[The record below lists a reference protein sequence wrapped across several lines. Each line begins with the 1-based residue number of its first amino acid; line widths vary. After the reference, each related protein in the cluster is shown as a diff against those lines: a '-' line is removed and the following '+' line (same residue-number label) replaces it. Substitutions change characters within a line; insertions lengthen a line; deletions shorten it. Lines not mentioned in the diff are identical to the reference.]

1 MNPEMQLLVSLEEHL
16 GTHGQALGQD
26 AVKYVFQGMLG
37 PGHLLTD
44 PDHVMKRVGQEM
56 DGVKPDPQ
64 EPLTEDLG
72 PVWMRLNLRRAKA
85 EGISPAWITEMMMH
99 GPQPGYTRQD
109 VMDFIRR
116 HMDTIRAEG
125 LQEAAARLEEEGYLP
140 SHTEAYRGA
149 YAPAYRVVSRSFQ
162 CLMPLLC
169 VLGKQDGA
177 GRRIISMDG
186 RCASGKTTMAE
197 SLSLVLRA
205 PVVHTD
211 EFVVPHARKTP
222 ERLRIPGGNCDWER
236 LQAEV
241 LEPFHTQGRCVVNRY
256 DCHGDCMLPPET
268 IQETPYLILEGSY
281 ANMPALRELADVR
294 VFVRTSE
301 ETRMARLKK
310 RESAASFRRFQEM
323 WIPLEEAYFTYYKLP
338 DDGCLVI
345 DGDGAGQ
352 QEN

>member
-1 MNPEMQLLVSLEEHL
+1 
-16 GTHGQALGQD
+16 
-26 AVKYVFQGMLG
+26 
-37 PGHLLTD
+37 
-44 PDHVMKRVGQEM
+44 
-56 DGVKPDPQ
+56 
-64 EPLTEDLG
+64 
-72 PVWMRLNLRRAKA
+72 
-85 EGISPAWITEMMMH
+85 
-99 GPQPGYTRQD
+99 
-109 VMDFIRR
+109 
-116 HMDTIRAEG
+116 
-125 LQEAAARLEEEGYLP
+125 
-140 SHTEAYRGA
+140 
-149 YAPAYRVVSRSFQ
+149 
-162 CLMPLLC
+162 
-169 VLGKQDGA
+169 
-177 GRRIISMDG
+177 
-186 RCASGKTTMAE
+186 MAD

-236 LQAEV
+236 LRDEV
-241 LEPFHTQGRCVVNRY
+241 LEPFHAQGRCVVNRY
-256 DCHGDCMLPPET
+256 DCHGDCMLSPET

-301 ETRMARLKK
+301 EIRMARLKK
-310 RESAASFRRFQEM
+310 RESAASFRRFQER